1 LKILKMK
8 YHRKTVGKHTSKHT
22 RKNSGAKFGMRKT
35 MKGGGMFDNLFTPS
49 EWSIFK
55 STPQPAT
62 QAISITPTPTGP
74 TFWESIFGKKKEVP
88 PTSFTMNPMKD
99 NEKAVVEN
107 AVVEKPV
114 GVETP
119 ETGTGAASGPS
130 GPPGLSGLTGKP
142 NTGGWMW
149 GGRKRRA
156 KKNKTAKKS
165 GLKKGGG
172 KK

>member
-1 LKILKMK
+1 MKI
-8 YHRKTVGKHTSKHT
+8 HRKTVGKHRSKDT
-22 RKNSGAKFGMRKT
+22 RKKCGAKFGMRKT
-35 MKGGGMFDNLFTPS
+35 MKGGGMFDNLFNPS

-55 STPQPAT
+55 SQAT
-62 QAISITPTPTGP
+62 STTPTPTGP

-119 ETGTGAASGPS
+119 ETGTGAASGP
-130 GPPGLSGLTGKP
+130 PGLSGLTGKQP
-142 NTGGWMW
+142 GETKVGGWMW
-149 GGRKRRA
+149 GGKKRRN
-156 KKNKTAKKS
+156 KKNKTAKNS

-172 KK
+172 RK

>member
-1 LKILKMK
+1 MK
-8 YHRKTVGKHTSKHT
+8 VPRKTVGKHRSKDT
-22 RKNSGAKFGMRKT
+22 RKNCGAKFGMRKT
-35 MKGGGMFDNLFTPS
+35 MKGGGMFDNLFNPS

-55 STPQPAT
+55 SQAT
-62 QAISITPTPTGP
+62 STTPTPTGP

-149 GGRKRRA
+149 GGKKRRN
-156 KKNKTAKKS
+156 KKNKTAKNS

-172 KK
+172 RK